1 MIFKGS
7 GPGRNLESG
16 RPVFLLPEFRR
27 SSAEALSAC
36 PRSGINRNPVRL
48 HRVVAF
54 ADETQLRICDRV
66 ITAVRDAACADVMR
80 RQSGCSRNEKA
91 PNVTAATT

>member
-1 MIFKGS
+1 MDVQYFFY
-7 GPGRNLESG
+7 RNFVG
-16 RPVFLLPEFRR
+16 AVP
-27 SSAEALSAC
+27 EALSAC